1 MACHMI
7 INPHGQRS
15 EPGIPSG
22 VVKIWGDFLE
32 EAAGVSGRSS
42 MPETG

>member
-1 MACHMI
+1 MSYD
-7 INPHGQRS
+7 NKSTQRS

-32 EAAGVSGRSS
+32 EAAGVLGRSS